1 MKVMEA
7 LLMASIGL
15 VAVGIY
21 LSITLTPE
29 KGYSAHDIEELNSL
43 LRQYVLEQD
52 V

>member
-1 MKVMEA
+1 
-7 LLMASIGL
+7 MASIGL

-29 KGYSAHDIEELNSL
+29 KGYSVHERDHLNSL
-43 LRQYVLEQD
+43 IRQYVLEQD